1 MTEEDRYRFGFYRLL
16 EDAAGCEHQSA
27 FSMIYE
33 KEREG
38 LRDKAE
44 QYKKQL
50 LVHFGAAKDALGLG
64 VASQLLTQEARE
76 LARLYS
82 ELADYADEIAATV
95 WEDVGV

>member
-1 MTEEDRYRFGFYRLL
+1 MTGEDRYRFGFYRIL
-16 EDAAGCEHQSA
+16 ENAAGCEHQA
-27 FSMIYE
+27 GFSMVCPQE
-33 KEREG
+33 QVG
-38 LRDKAE
+38 LRDKAG

-64 VASQLLTQEARE
+64 VASQLLVDEARE

-82 ELADYADEIAATV
+82 ELADYAEEIAATV

>member
-1 MTEEDRYRFGFYRLL
+1 MTEEERYRFGFYRLL

-27 FSMIYE
+27 FSMIDPQ
-33 KEREG
+33 ERVG
-38 LRDKAE
+38 LHEKAE
-44 QYKKQL
+44 QYKRQL

-64 VASQLLTQEARE
+64 VASQMITSEARE

-82 ELADYADEIAATV
+82 ELADYAEEIANTV